1 MKNLEQIIKLLDH
14 IQQNPEATQRELV
27 NNLDVS
33 LGKVNFLIKS
43 LVDKGAI
50 KLKRFKN
57 SKNKKGYLYI
67 LTPAGI
73 KKKATYLQKY
83 LEEKTQEY
91 DRLKEKIESLKAQI
105 LNDDKKEDG
114 DSYVEED
121 HGTFAD
127 ERTLGTHSE

>member
-27 NNLDVS
+27 DNLDVS

-73 KKKATYLQKY
+73 KKKAIYLQKY

-91 DRLKEKIESLKAQI
+91 DRLRKKIESLKAQI
-105 LNDDKKEDG
+105 SNDDKKKDG
-114 DSYVEED
+114 DGYVEED